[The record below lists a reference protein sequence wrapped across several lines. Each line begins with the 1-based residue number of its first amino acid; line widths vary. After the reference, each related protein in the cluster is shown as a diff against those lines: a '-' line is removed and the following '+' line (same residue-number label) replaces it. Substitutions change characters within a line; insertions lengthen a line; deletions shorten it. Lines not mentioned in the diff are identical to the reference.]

1 VIRAEDRGAPRR
13 ETGGAG
19 RPGAALSRRRRLIVV
34 SNRLPGPPATGPHL
48 VGRETTVGG
57 LAAAILGA
65 LQGRR
70 DSLWVGWNGRAVARA
85 RGAALAHHR
94 REGVDLASFPLTTAE
109 LEGYYHGFCNQT
121 LWPVLHCFQGRVRT
135 RLRDAATYDAVQ
147 GRFADVLLP
156 LLRPDDLVWVHDYHL
171 IPLARGLR
179 ERGWRGRT
187 GFFLHTPF
195 PPLEMWEVLPRPRTM
210 LEALFE
216 YDVIGFHVPGFLD
229 NYVYCAKRLFGA
241 EWDGRRLRQAGRSQ
255 VAAVY
260 PVGIDPGAWQP
271 RGSSSGD
278 DRADADA
285 PDDGG
290 DHATRVGEASLANI
304 RMLRGLQDRRL
315 ILGVDRLDYT
325 KGIPQRLQAVE
336 RFFRRRPEWRRRAV
350 YVQVASPSRAQ
361 VPEYAEQRRKI
372 EATLGRVN
380 GELGEPDWTPIRYL
394 YRAYDRPLLSRL
406 YREADVGLVTPL
418 RDGMNLVAKEYV
430 ASQDPADPGV
440 LILSHT
446 AGAAQQLRDAVLV
459 NPFVPADVAEGIAAA
474 LEMPLAERQR
484 RHQGLMRSVRE
495 STAEAWADGFVR
507 DLEHDAPLRPL
518 HVAEPGLGPLTPSL

>member
-1 VIRAEDRGAPRR
+1 VNRIGAR
-13 ETGGAG
+13 
-19 RPGAALSRRRRLIVV
+19 SRRLIVV

-65 LQGRR
+65 LRGRR
-70 DSLWVGWNGRAVARA
+70 DSLWVGWNGRAAAHA

-109 LEGYYHGFCNQT
+109 LEGYYHGFCNQV
-121 LWPVLHCFQGRVRT
+121 LWPILHCFQGRVRT
-135 RLRDAATYDAVQ
+135 RLRDQATYEAVQ

-156 LLRPDDLVWVHDYHL
+156 LLRPDDLLWVHDYHL
-171 IPLARGLR
+171 IPLGQRLR

-195 PPLEMWEVLPRPRTM
+195 PPLEMWEVLPRPHAM
-210 LEALFE
+210 LEALLE

-229 NYVYCAKRLFGA
+229 NYVYCARRLLGA
-241 EWDGRRLRQAGRSQ
+241 EWDGRRLRQAGRVQ
-255 VAAVY
+255 TVAVY
-260 PVGIDPGAWQP
+260 PVGIDPEAWRP
-271 RGSSSGD
+271 RGRS
-278 DRADADA
+278 AAA
-285 PDDGG
+285 DGG
-290 DHATRVGEASLANI
+290 LGHDARAVAEDHAERVGEASLANI
-304 RMLRGLQDRRL
+304 RLLRGLQDRRM

-361 VPEYAEQRRKI
+361 VPEYAEQRRRI

-394 YRAYDRPLLSRL
+394 YRAYDRQLLARL

-430 ASQDPADPGV
+430 AAQDPADPGV

-446 AGAAQQLRDAVLV
+446 AGAAQQLKDALLV
-459 NPFVPADVAEGIAAA
+459 NPFVPADVAEGIATA

-484 RHQGLMRSVRE
+484 RHARLMRTVLE
-495 STAEAWADGFVR
+495 STAEAWAGGFVK
-507 DLEHDAPLRPL
+507 DLERDVPLRPL
-518 HVAEPGLGPLTPSL
+518 RVAEPELGPVNPTL